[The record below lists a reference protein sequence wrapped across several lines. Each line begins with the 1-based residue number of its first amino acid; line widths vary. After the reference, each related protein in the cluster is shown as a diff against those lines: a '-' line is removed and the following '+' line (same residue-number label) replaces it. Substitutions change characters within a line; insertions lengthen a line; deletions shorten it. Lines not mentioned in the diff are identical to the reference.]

1 MQIMK
6 KWIQENIKGKKV
18 LILGF
23 GREGKSTYSVVRQI
37 GGYEEL
43 GISDRNPVDVREADV
58 KLYIGEDYQKCL
70 PDYDIVIKSP
80 GIVLEKDPSACAYRL
95 LSQTE
100 IFFSCYGSKLI
111 GITGTKG
118 KSTTTTLLHHILKQA
133 GRDTILAGN
142 IGIPAFDIAGQ
153 VKPSSVIVFEMS
165 SHQLEY
171 MTVSPKIGVF
181 LNVHEEHLDHY
192 GTMEKYVAAK
202 QNIYKNQT
210 AGDLLY
216 CNIDNMPLQCESEV
230 VVLKHFQEEDAYR
243 EYLADE
249 KGWLQSIQENYPY
262 TCRAVLGVYEN
273 QIHYQGH
280 TLVLPVEEIP
290 LVGSHN
296 YFDIGVVYGICQEY
310 GIDDQL
316 FLSGVKTY
324 ETLPH
329 RLQYVGT
336 YDGIR
341 YYDDSISTI
350 CDTAI
355 QALSSVKDADTI
367 LIGGM
372 DRGIDYTE
380 LIDFLDV
387 HPISH
392 IILMEATGERIY
404 QEIQAR
410 REAFRKPERILLVKH
425 LEDAVRKAKEVT
437 QKSKSCILSPA
448 AASYGIFKD
457 FNQRGEAFQMLIKQ

>member
-1 MQIMK
+1 MK
-6 KWIQENIKGKKV
+6 KWIWEHIKGKKV

-23 GREGKSTYSVVRQI
+23 GREGKSTYSMIRGI
-37 GGYEEL
+37 GGFAEL
-43 GISDRNPVDVREADV
+43 GISDKNPVNVSEADV
-58 KLYIGEDYQKCL
+58 KLYTGENYQKCL
-70 PDYDIVIKSP
+70 PGYDIVIKSP
-80 GIVLEKDPSACAYRL
+80 GIVLEEELSNDTYRL

-100 IFFSCYGSKLI
+100 IFFSCYKSQVI

-133 GRDTILAGN
+133 GKDAILAGN
-142 IGIPAFDIAGQ
+142 IGIPAFDIANQ
-153 VKPSSVIVFEMS
+153 VKKSSVVVFEMS

-202 QNIYKNQT
+202 QNIYENQT
-210 AGDLLY
+210 AGDVLY
-216 CNIDNMPLQCESEV
+216 CNIENMPLQCESEV
-230 VVLKHFQEEDAYR
+230 VVLQHFQEEG
-243 EYLADE
+243 EYKKYLSDE
-249 KGWLQSIQENYPY
+249 NGWRQAVQEKYPY
-262 TCRAVLGVYEN
+262 TCRAVLGVYDN
-273 QIHYQGH
+273 QIHYQEH

-310 GIDDQL
+310 GIDDLQ
-316 FLSGVKTY
+316 FLNALKTY

-336 YDGIR
+336 YDGVR

-355 QALSSVKDADTI
+355 QALLSVKDADTI

-380 LIDFLDV
+380 LIDFLHV

-392 IILMEATGERIY
+392 IILMETTGRRIYEEIQERGER
-404 QEIQAR
+404 
-410 REAFRKPERILLVKH
+410 FRQPERILLVKH
-425 LEDAVRKAKEVT
+425 LEDAVQKAKEVT
-437 QKSKSCILSPA
+437 KKGKSCILSPA

-457 FNQRGEAFQMLIKQ
+457 FNQRGEVFQALIKN